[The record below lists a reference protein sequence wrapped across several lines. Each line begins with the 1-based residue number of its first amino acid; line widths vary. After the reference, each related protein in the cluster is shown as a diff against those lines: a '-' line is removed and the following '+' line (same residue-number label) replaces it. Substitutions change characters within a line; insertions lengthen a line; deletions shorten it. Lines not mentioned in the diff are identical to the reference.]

1 MADHR
6 AKELIDFGNRLF
18 TKRDPML
25 TLWQEISEHFFVE
38 RADFTDSYIAGED
51 FARHLEN
58 SYPNLLRR
66 ELGNSIS
73 AMLRPRDRQ
82 WFKLTTLDEDM
93 DEEPTNAAYLDYVT
107 EKMRRMMYDT
117 NTKLVRATKEVDHD
131 FVTFGQG
138 VMSIEENEERDG
150 LFYRSYHLRDCA
162 WIENSKGEVDHLHR
176 RDKMSARQ
184 MAKKFGE
191 SNLDKTVKS
200 ALKRDPSKEFNIRV
214 CCMPA
219 DEYDLVGK
227 GKDRKL
233 ARPGTRIKYVVIY
246 VDADNCKV
254 LRESRYA
261 EFPFIVPRWQT
272 ISGFQYAYSPC
283 TSIALPD
290 ARMIQQMS
298 RIILE
303 AGEKSVDPPVVAV
316 EEAVREVNLAAGGI
330 TWADFSFDGKLRE
343 AVQPIQIE
351 NNMQVAF
358 SMQQDMRELM
368 QKAWFLDKLHF
379 PQPEGA
385 EQMTAREVS
394 VRQQEFI
401 RNLLPLFEPIEV
413 EYNSKL
419 LDKTYSLMRNM
430 KMFPAE
436 EVPETLAGAEV
447 QWRFESPLQ
456 EGQQRIKTSQFMETL
471 ELIGA
476 AAQMGLPAPPI
487 DLQTALMDAIRGTSA
502 PGDWF
507 KPDEQIEAE
516 AQQGQQMEQMAQQ
529 LGMAQ
534 EVLGT
539 VQQGAEASKTLAE
552 GQQMAAQGAAPGAA
566 PGGGN
571 LAPPPS
577 VPALPPPT
585 GA

>member
-51 FARHLEN
+51 FARHLED

-93 DEEPTNAAYLDYVT
+93 DEEPTNAAYLEYVT
-107 EKMRRMMYDT
+107 EKMRRTMYDT

-184 MAKKFGE
+184 MAKRFGE
-191 SNLDKTVKS
+191 NNLDKTVKS
-200 ALKRDPSKEFNIRV
+200 ALKRDPAKEFNIRV

-290 ARMIQQMS
+290 ARMMQQMA

-351 NNMQVAF
+351 NNMTVAF
-358 SMQQDMRELM
+358 SMRQDMREMLM
-368 QKAWFLDKLHF
+368 KAWFLDKLNF
-379 PQPEGA
+379 PQTDGA

-401 RNLLPLFEPIEV
+401 RNLLPLFEPIET
-413 EYNSKL
+413 EYNTKL
-419 LDKTYSLMRNM
+419 LDKSYMLMRNM
-430 KMFPAE
+430 GYFPAE
-436 EVPETLAGAEV
+436 EVPEGLAGADV
-447 QWRFESPLQ
+447 QWTFESPLQ
-456 EGQQRIKTSQFMETL
+456 EGQMRIKTSQFVETL
-471 ELIGA
+471 ELIGQS
-476 AAQMGLPAPPI
+476 AQMGLPAPPI
-487 DLQTALMDAIRGTSA
+487 DLQKALVDAIRGTSA

-507 KPDEQIEAE
+507 KPEEQLEAE
-516 AQQGQQMEQMAQQ
+516 AQQNAQMEGMQKQ

-539 VQQGAEASKTLAE
+539 AQMGADVNKTLIE
-552 GQQMAAQGAAPGAA
+552 GQQAQQG
-566 PGGGN
+566 
-571 LAPPPS
+571 
-577 VPALPPPT
+577 VPALPAPQ
-585 GA
+585 GAQ